1 MFSVTDDC
9 GAPVDLDLY
18 CQLFW
23 KCLCVPGFLA
33 SFLFNSW
40 ISIVV
45 LFLCRDADAT
55 RIDIYTG
62 KSLMLLPGM
71 SAIKPVVNLDLGC
84 KCMLSLIE

>member
-1 MFSVTDDC
+1 M
-9 GAPVDLDLY
+9 
-18 CQLFW
+18 
-23 KCLCVPGFLA
+23 PGFLA
-33 SFLFNSW
+33 SFLFNVW

-62 KSLMLLPGM
+62 KSFMLLLCM
-71 SAIKPVVNLDLGC
+71 SAIKSVVNLDLGC